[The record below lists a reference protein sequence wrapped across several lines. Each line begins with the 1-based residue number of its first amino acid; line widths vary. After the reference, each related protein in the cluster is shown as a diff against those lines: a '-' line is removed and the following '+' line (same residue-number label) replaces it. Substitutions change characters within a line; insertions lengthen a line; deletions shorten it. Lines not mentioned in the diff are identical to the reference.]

1 MYVLIIMDRV
11 GDVNIKNKTAA
22 FRTDRIE
29 TIHVIQNTAV
39 PYLSRYA
46 YFSETCFLLFHHT
59 ELYNLFLIFFHD
71 PSCIRK
77 TSLCLQ
83 P

>member
-1 MYVLIIMDRV
+1 MYVLIIIDRV

-39 PYLSRYA
+39 PFLRIA
-46 YFSETCFLLFHHT
+46 VLNLIEEETRC
-59 ELYNLFLIFFHD
+59 
-71 PSCIRK
+71 
-77 TSLCLQ
+77 
-83 P
+83 